1 MDRFLVILLQCTI
14 IYSLEVIYIQC
25 ICTVE
30 IVCKGMLRHISSQFS
45 IRPLLE
51 IDCGQS
57 IYSTEINE
65 CNK

>member
-14 IYSLEVIYIQC
+14 YSLEVIYSQC

-30 IVCKGMLRHISSQFS
+30 IVYKGMLRHISSQFS
-45 IRPLLE
+45 ICCLLE

-57 IYSTEINE
+57 IYTTEINK